1 MEPIKP
7 TEPTSQGARQG
18 VYPFCGQCTDETL
31 AVSAPDSG
39 TVNGFGTVFYG
50 AAESCEQCGSVVQR
64 IFFCVLWVPLWPM
77 GRYRI
82 ITTERSL
89 TGLRRRYV
97 GRMLPRRPGRAQAQ
111 AEAKAEAG
119 AVAEEAFRPQPAAPP
134 SRLADHPD
142 LRGER
147 YQEAQDYWEFDFPER
162 ALPVYEE
169 VLAAHEAVLPADD
182 PATLELRQRVAEAYL
197 AVGQLP
203 DAMALLS
210 QTHFHL
216 TRVLGPDHPDTCRAA
231 HDVANAYS
239 QLVSAQ
245 DRILPLTVHLAHLER
260 TVGLD
265 DPRALRVA
273 VALGSALLSNSS
285 FVRALEMFED
295 AHARSRRTL
304 GADHPDTA
312 YTLRELLA
320 ACHLAEYGRKPD
332 DFLAATRA
340 RERLYGP
347 DARETLT
354 AMRQLAG
361 LYAASRRG
369 RSKAVDV
376 LLIVL
381 ERCERTLG
389 ADDQLTADVRR
400 QLAEL
405 T

>member
-1 MEPIKP
+1 
-7 TEPTSQGARQG
+7 
-18 VYPFCGQCTDETL
+18 
-31 AVSAPDSG
+31 
-39 TVNGFGTVFYG
+39 
-50 AAESCEQCGSVVQR
+50 
-64 IFFCVLWVPLWPM
+64 
-77 GRYRI
+77 
-82 ITTERSL
+82 
-89 TGLRRRYV
+89 
-97 GRMLPRRPGRAQAQ
+97 MLPRRRTRAQAQ

-119 AVAEEAFRPQPAAPP
+119 AAVEEAFRPQAAAPP
-134 SRLADHPD
+134 SRLADHPE

-147 YQEAQDYWEFDFPER
+147 YQEALDYWEFDFPER
-162 ALPVYEE
+162 APPVYEE
-169 VLAAHEAVLPADD
+169 VLAAHEAMLPADD

-203 DAMALLS
+203 DAIALFS

-216 TRVLGPDHPDTCRAA
+216 NRVLGPNHPDTHRAA
-231 HDVANAYS
+231 HDLANAYS
-239 QLVSAQ
+239 QLGSAQ
-245 DRILPLTVHLAHLER
+245 DKILPLTVHLAHLKR

-295 AHARSRRTL
+295 AHARTERTL
-304 GADHPDTA
+304 GADHPNTA

-332 DFLAATRA
+332 DFLATRA

-354 AMRQLAG
+354 AMPQLAS

-369 RSKAVDV
+369 RSQAVDV

-389 ADDQLTADVRR
+389 ADDQLTVDVRR